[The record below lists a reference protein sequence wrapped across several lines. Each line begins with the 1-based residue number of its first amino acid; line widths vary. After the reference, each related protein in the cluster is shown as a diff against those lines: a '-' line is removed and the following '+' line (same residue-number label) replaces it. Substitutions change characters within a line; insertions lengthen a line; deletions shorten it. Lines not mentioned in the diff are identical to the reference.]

1 MVPVV
6 VLLEDGEA
14 LAAPDSHHVGERVD
28 VVRVVRGQLFL
39 RDAADACE
47 LGKHADVL
55 QVVELAE
62 DGQLAELADSR
73 DEHEAQELVARL
85 ERGVELAYDVAER
98 IELFRFVDHVEQG
111 GVVLVDKH
119 DDLLAGLAVSRPD
132 ELLEA
137 RAGRLGLRG
146 APFHLRAP
154 QGLVEEDLECVE
166 VARLHGREVHAHDGE
181 RLPFGLESGNRKA
194 VEQLFLAFEIRF
206 HGGEEQRLAEAA
218 RAAEEERLAAGLQ
231 KRMDVGG
238 LVDVAVE
245 IAANLFK
252 RLHADGEP
260 AWGRLC
266 VASRCHLVVRCADS
280 HGASF
285 QSQAGGDVCLPV
297 VYHPASVI
305 FQAIATMC
313 SDTRS
318 LAQTPARNQKRAA
331 VISRSYRGRMQG
343 EARFIGRDAGDEGDE
358 EQRCRREQ
366 RGSDAPFPGKR
377 RNEPGAD
384 CGADKLKR
392 TYGGHGRF

>member
-6 VLLEDGEA
+6 VFLEGGEA
-14 LAAPDSHHVGERVD
+14 FVAPDPHHVGERVD
-28 VVRVVRGQLFL
+28 VARVVRGQLFL
-39 RDAADACE
+39 RDAADA
-47 LGKHADVL
+47 GVFGQHADVA

-62 DGQLAELADSR
+62 DGELAELADSR

-166 VARLHGREVHAHDGE
+166 VARLHGREVYAHDGE

-218 RAAEEERLAAGLQ
+218 RTAEEEAASAALYE
-231 KRMDVGG
+231 
-238 LVDVAVE
+238 LVDISGFIDVPVE
-245 IAANLFK
+245 FGANPLK

-260 AWGRLC
+260 AWGGLC

-305 FQAIATMC
+305 LQAIATIC
-313 SDTRS
+313 SNTGS
-318 LAQTPARNQKRAA
+318 LAPTPAQNQKRAA
-331 VISRSYRGRMQG
+331 VISRSYRGRVQG

-384 CGADKLKR
+384 CGADKLKG